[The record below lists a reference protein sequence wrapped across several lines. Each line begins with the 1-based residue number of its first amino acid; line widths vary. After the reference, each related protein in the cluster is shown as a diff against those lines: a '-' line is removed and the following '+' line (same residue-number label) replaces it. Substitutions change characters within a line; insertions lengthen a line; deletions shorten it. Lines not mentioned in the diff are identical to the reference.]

1 MTRGENMKNEK
12 GAIFLSTMVSLLVMV
27 IIGGSILNLT
37 SQDIFFVN
45 RLKKSTQARQLAE
58 AGLAQACAALKASWS
73 SNAAYAEASI
83 GVGTYQATVAT
94 SSGRTLVTSVGAVQ
108 GISRSVT
115 AEVVPPAI
123 SAFNYAF
130 AAGGNATI
138 DSGTASSPGTIAGSL
153 YSAGNATL
161 DGPSSGGVLQI
172 TGNLDAGQNITTT
185 SSVNVIGAQTQSYG
199 STVHFPTVDLSYY
212 QTIASANGQYFA
224 GSKVYHSGE
233 VPVAPAGGVIYISGS
248 CTVYGTQN
256 TNATIVVG
264 GSMTVQ
270 KTDSTYP
277 RVAIVKADTLP
288 AMIVMGNFAF
298 QSSGNGGAYLTVTGL
313 IYTGGNFD
321 FQSGNHD
328 TFTLSGSLISLGN
341 ITIAPQS
348 FNVTTATY
356 QQQNP
361 PGFTI
366 PLSELG
372 IESYNT

>member
-1 MTRGENMKNEK
+1 MKNEK

-27 IIGGSILNLT
+27 IVGGSIFNLT
-37 SQDIFFVN
+37 SQDLFFIN

-58 AGLAQACAALKASWS
+58 AGLAQACATLKASWTA
-73 SNAAYAEASI
+73 NTAYPQTSV
-83 GVGTYQATVAT
+83 GSGTYQATAAT
-94 SSGRTLVTSVGAVQ
+94 SSGRTLVTSVGVVQ

-138 DSGTASSPGTIAGSL
+138 DSGTASSPGTITGSI
-153 YSAGNATL
+153 YSAGNTTL

-172 TGNLDAGQNITTT
+172 TGNLDAGQNITTS
-185 SSVNVIGAQTQSYG
+185 SSVSVIGTQTPNYG

-212 QTIASANGQYFA
+212 QTIAAANGQYFG
-224 GSKVYHSGE
+224 GSKVYNSGE
-233 VPVAPAGGVIYISGS
+233 IPAAPAGGGIYIGGS
-248 CTVYGTQN
+248 CTIYGTQN
-256 TNATIVVG
+256 TNATLVVG
-264 GSMTVQ
+264 GSLAIQ
-270 KTDSTYP
+270 KAGNTYP
-277 RVAIVKADTLP
+277 RVTIAKADPMP
-288 AMIVMGNFAF
+288 AMIVMGSLAF
-298 QSSGNGGAYLTVTGL
+298 QSSGNGGAYLVVTGL

-328 TFTLSGSLISLGN
+328 TFTLNGSLISLGN
-341 ITIAPQS
+341 ITISPQS

-356 QQQNP
+356 LQQNP

-366 PLSELG
+366 PPSEFS

>member
-1 MTRGENMKNEK
+1 MKNEK
-12 GAIFLSTMVSLLVMV
+12 GAIFLSTMVVLLVMV
-27 IIGGSILNLT
+27 IVGGSIFNLT

-58 AGLAQACAALKASWS
+58 AGLAQACASLKASWF
-73 SNAAYAEASI
+73 SNIAYAQASV
-83 GVGTYQATVAT
+83 GAGTYQATVAT
-94 SSGRTLVTSVGAVQ
+94 SSGRTLVTSVGTVQ

-138 DSGTASSPGTIAGSL
+138 DSGTASSPGTITGSL
-153 YSAGNATL
+153 YSAGNTTL

-172 TGNLDAGQNITTT
+172 MGNLDAGQNITTA
-185 SSVNVIGAQTQSYG
+185 SSVNVTGTQTPNYG
-199 STVHFPTVDLSYY
+199 STVHFPTVDLNYY

-224 GSKVYHSGE
+224 GSKVYNSGE
-233 VPVAPAGGVIYISGS
+233 VPTAPAGGVIYIGGS

-270 KTDSTYP
+270 KTGNTYP

-328 TFTLSGSLISLGN
+328 AFTLSGSLISLGN

-366 PLSELG
+366 PLSEFG

>member
-1 MTRGENMKNEK
+1 MRNQT
-12 GAIFLSTMVSLLVMV
+12 GAVFLGTMVSLLMMV
-27 IIGGSILNLT
+27 IVGGSIFNLT
-37 SQDIFFVN
+37 SQDLFFVN

-58 AGLAQACAALKASWS
+58 AGLAQACANLKATWS
-73 SNAAYAEASI
+73 ANTTYPVTSV
-83 GVGTYQATVAT
+83 GPGTYQTAVAT
-94 SSGRTLVTSVGAVQ
+94 SSGRTLVTSVGTVQ
-108 GISRSVT
+108 NVSRSVT

-138 DSGTASSPGTIAGSL
+138 DSGTASSPGTISGSL
-153 YSAGNATL
+153 YSGGNTTL
-161 DGPSSGGVLQI
+161 DGPSGGGALVI
-172 TGNLDAGQNITTT
+172 TGNVDAGQNITAS
-185 SSVNVIGAQTQSYG
+185 SSVTVTGTQTASYG

-212 QTIASANGQYFA
+212 QSIAAANGQYFT
-224 GSKVYHSGE
+224 GSKVYNSGE
-233 VPVAPAGGVIYISGS
+233 MPAAPAGGVIYIGGS
-248 CTVYGTQN
+248 CTIYGTQS

-264 GSMTVQ
+264 GSLAIQ
-270 KTDSTYP
+270 KAGSTYP
-277 RVAIVKADTLP
+277 RVTVAKTDTMP

-298 QSSGNGGAYLTVTGL
+298 QSSGNGGAYLTVSGL

-328 TFTLSGSLISLGN
+328 TFTLNGSLISLGN

-348 FNVTTATY
+348 FNVTTANY
-356 QQQNP
+356 LQQNP

-366 PLSELG
+366 PPSEFT